1 MRYDLESDKVYL
13 RNNEKVK
20 RFFFII
26 FLALR
31 KRFKILKVFKD
42 YNLPGKMSVNE
53 IISELSKMEKIV
65 ENNGAE
71 YFAAVAKR
79 LKRLLVC

>member
-1 MRYDLESDKVYL
+1 MKYDLESDKVYL

-42 YNLPGKMSVNE
+42 YNLPGKTSVNE
-53 IISELSKMEKIV
+53 IISELSKMAKIV
-65 ENNGAE
+65 EKNGTE
-71 YFAAVAKR
+71 YFAVVAKR